1 MRPVRRMNLFSQVCR
16 HIPQYPNETLAE
28 ESAGHWWLIVV
39 RSCQELLACTS
50 MLVVRWNFIVEATK
64 QCIILWSDAGDPL
77 PAWNIF
83 LTLSNTY
90 SPSFIYLTLSSLVRF
105 SPCPNTL
112 FKGRRPTFLVAQ
124 QLYGHFL
131 LGPRGAVLN
140 HSAETVLCFR
150 LHVFLF
156 PPPPSQSISSG

>member
-1 MRPVRRMNLFSQVCR
+1 MLTSWCETCAQNEPFFPGMQAYSTVPKRNSCRRVSWSL
-16 HIPQYPNETLAE
+16 
-28 ESAGHWWLIVV
+28 HWWLIVV

-124 QLYGHFL
+124 QLYGRILF
-131 LGPRGAVLN
+131 
-140 HSAETVLCFR
+140 FR
-150 LHVFLF
+150 LIKVKVK
-156 PPPPSQSISSG
+156 